1 MAEQV
6 AVLAGGCFWCTEAV
20 FLDVVGVKSVESGYT
35 GGTVANP
42 TYKQV
47 CGGDTGHAE
56 AIRITFDPEQLSYD
70 DLLDIFFATHDP
82 TQLNRQGNDVG
93 TQYRS
98 AIFPLDDEQEREA
111 RAAIER
117 ANADNGGRVVTTI
130 EPLGEWYPAEDYHQ
144 DYWAGEGQRNP
155 YCLAVIPPKLQKLRK
170 SFQARAKS
178 AGGDAPKRLAAR
190 RRRSL
195 IAAPRPSSGTGA
207 TAMRGLARRI
217 GAGGAGRTGA
227 PRLRRDRPTR

>member
-1 MAEQV
+1 MADEI

-20 FLDVVGVKSVESGYT
+20 FLDVAGVKTVESGYT
-35 GGTVANP
+35 GGTAANP

-56 AIRITFDPEQLSYD
+56 AIKISFDPDQLSYD

-98 AIFPLDDEQEREA
+98 AIFPQNDEQAAKA

-117 ANADNGGRVVTTI
+117 NNEDLNGRIVTTI
-130 EPLGEWYPAEDYHQ
+130 EPKGQWYPAEDYHQ
-144 DYWAGEGQRNP
+144 DYWANEGQRNP
-155 YCLAVIPPKLQKLRK
+155 YCIASIPPKLQKLRK
-170 SFQARAKS
+170 SFQARVKS
-178 AGGDAPKRLAAR
+178 A
-190 RRRSL
+190 
-195 IAAPRPSSGTGA
+195 
-207 TAMRGLARRI
+207 TAQS
-217 GAGGAGRTGA
+217 
-227 PRLRRDRPTR
+227 